1 MRSVMFVS
9 LSLFAACG
17 TQTSSSDDSLAK
29 KCAIT
34 ATAATISDGSD
45 GDGAPTLGPADP
57 TDCPV
62 CRDADGKLLPAE
74 DCVAHDYVCK
84 AEPTDTALRGTKVDH
99 ELTVI
104 ESADHS
110 PAIAYYGAC
119 DGNGGQCEMRDYA
132 YSLYGNEV
140 AVATFSGGVTHVYA
154 IPDGATAV
162 QASAPIFPLLPRSA
176 SYAND
181 GVHVVFVTDDG
192 EQVEAWGDMQNDC
205 RVSADTGGTDQPD
218 PSVPCWCTQC

>member
-29 KCAIT
+29 KCAI
-34 ATAATISDGSD
+34 AEVAATIGGGDGSP
-45 GDGAPTLGPADP
+45 GTLGPADP

-62 CRDADGKLLPAE
+62 CRDADGKPLPAG

-84 AEPTDTALRGTKVDH
+84 DDPPGTSSLGTKVDH

-119 DGNGGQCEMRDYA
+119 DGGGGQCEMRDYA

-154 IPDGATAV
+154 IPAGATAV
-162 QASAPIFPLLPRSA
+162 QASEPIFPLLPNSA
-176 SYAND
+176 SYANAD
-181 GVHVVFVTDDG
+181 VHVVFVTDDG
-192 EQVEAWGDMQNDC
+192 DQVEAWGDKQNDC
-205 RVSADTGGTDQPD
+205 RVTADGGGTDKPD